1 VPHRAHKYAKVFFFF
16 SSEKKTLLIP
26 SVRYRH
32 PPEKQDNEYIMHFEN
47 ELYPSTDWQREEMFK
62 PGPPGPIV
70 MVNLLKFKDQAA
82 YEDGRACNLSG
93 RDAYAIYGRAVVPMI
108 MGVGGRLLFGAE
120 VSFLMLGQADPL
132 WDQVALAEYPDRA
145 ALVRMASSPEYQEIA
160 VHRTAGL
167 AGQLNIE
174 TLPRFNLADLLSK
187 A

>member
-1 VPHRAHKYAKVFFFF
+1 
-16 SSEKKTLLIP
+16 
-26 SVRYRH
+26 
-32 PPEKQDNEYIMHFEN
+32 MHFEN

-70 MVNLLKFKDQAA
+70 MVNLLKFRAHAA
-82 YEDGRACNLSG
+82 YEDGRACALCG

-108 MGVGGRLLFGAE
+108 MGVGGRLLFGGDI
-120 VSFLMLGQADPL
+120 SFLMLGQADPL